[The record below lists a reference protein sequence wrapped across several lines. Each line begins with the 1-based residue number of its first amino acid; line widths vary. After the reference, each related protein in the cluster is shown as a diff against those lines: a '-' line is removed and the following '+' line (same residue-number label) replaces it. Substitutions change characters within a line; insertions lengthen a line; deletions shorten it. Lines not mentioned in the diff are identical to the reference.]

1 MKKVVLTVLKIAGIV
16 LLVLIL
22 LIAGFLFWLSRR
34 PFVPND
40 YTETVETGGALEA
53 KYLAMGPY
61 EVKQAKAE
69 APEDWKEFVAYY
81 PAQLEDSGDQWPA
94 VVFVNGT
101 GVYAAKYPALFRHLA
116 SWGFIVLGNEDPGT
130 FSGDSTDATLA
141 WLLEQNGDPDSV
153 FYQKVDTAHMG
164 LSGHSQG
171 GVGVFNAISEQPNGG
186 LYTCAVSLSPTQ
198 EDLAAALNI
207 PYDPSKTVI
216 PTLVLA
222 GTSNDVITPEGME
235 KLYGKLGGPKAMAL
249 RGFIRASGKLFNR
262 YGTTGSLSG
271 CDPAYPSA
279 DHHSGGGLL
288 LRRGYLQRLRAE
300 WDPAADPGRL
310 GGGPPLPGHSSSG
323 LGLYSALWN
332 PLCKRADR

>member
-16 LLVLIL
+16 LLALIL

-61 EVKQAKAE
+61 EVKQVKAE

-249 RGFIRASGKLFNR
+249 RTDTDHGSMLYSGDGYVTAWLMYWLRGDEEAGKAFWGEAPELAGNPNWR
-262 YGTTGSLSG
+262 GVQISRSAGEGTSE
-271 CDPAYPSA
+271 DA
-279 DHHSGGGLL
+279 DH
-288 LRRGYLQRLRAE
+288 
-300 WDPAADPGRL
+300 
-310 GGGPPLPGHSSSG
+310 
-323 LGLYSALWN
+323 
-332 PLCKRADR
+332 

>member
-1 MKKVVLTVLKIAGIV
+1 MVLTVLKIAGIV

-61 EVKQAKAE
+61 EVKQVKAE

-101 GVYAAKYPALFRHLA
+101 EVYAAKYPALFRHLA

-249 RGFIRASGKLFNR
+249 RTDTGHGEMLYSGDGYVTAWLMYWLRGDEEAGKAFWGEAPELAGNPNWR
-262 YGTTGSLSG
+262 GVQISRSAGERTSE
-271 CDPAYPSA
+271 DA
-279 DHHSGGGLL
+279 DH
-288 LRRGYLQRLRAE
+288 
-300 WDPAADPGRL
+300 
-310 GGGPPLPGHSSSG
+310 
-323 LGLYSALWN
+323 
-332 PLCKRADR
+332 

>member
-61 EVKQAKAE
+61 EVKQVKAE

-101 GVYAAKYPALFRHLA
+101 GVYAAKYPALFRPLA
-116 SWGFIVLGNEDPGT
+116 SGGFIGLGNEDPGT
-130 FSGDSTDATLA
+130 FSGDSTHATLA

-249 RGFIRASGKLFNR
+249 RTDTDHGSMLYSGDGYVTAWLMYWLRGDEEAGKAFWGEAPELAGNPNWR
-262 YGTTGSLSG
+262 GVQISRSAGEGTSE
-271 CDPAYPSA
+271 DA
-279 DHHSGGGLL
+279 DH
-288 LRRGYLQRLRAE
+288 
-300 WDPAADPGRL
+300 
-310 GGGPPLPGHSSSG
+310 
-323 LGLYSALWN
+323 
-332 PLCKRADR
+332 

>member
-34 PFVPND
+34 PFVPNN

-61 EVKQAKAE
+61 EVKQVKAE

-249 RGFIRASGKLFNR
+249 RTDTDHGSMLYSGDGYVTAWLMYWLRGDEEAGKAFWGEAPELAGNPNWR
-262 YGTTGSLSG
+262 GVQISRSAGERTSE
-271 CDPAYPSA
+271 DA
-279 DHHSGGGLL
+279 DH
-288 LRRGYLQRLRAE
+288 
-300 WDPAADPGRL
+300 
-310 GGGPPLPGHSSSG
+310 
-323 LGLYSALWN
+323 
-332 PLCKRADR
+332 

>member
-34 PFVPND
+34 PFVPNN

-61 EVKQAKAE
+61 EVKHVKAE

-249 RGFIRASGKLFNR
+249 RTDTDHGSMLYSGDGYVTAWLMYWLRGDEEAGKAFWGEAPELAGNPNWR
-262 YGTTGSLSG
+262 GVQISRSAGEGTSE
-271 CDPAYPSA
+271 DA
-279 DHHSGGGLL
+279 DH
-288 LRRGYLQRLRAE
+288 
-300 WDPAADPGRL
+300 
-310 GGGPPLPGHSSSG
+310 
-323 LGLYSALWN
+323 
-332 PLCKRADR
+332 

>member
-61 EVKQAKAE
+61 EVKQVKAE

-216 PTLVLA
+216 PTLMLA

-249 RGFIRASGKLFNR
+249 RTDTDHGSMLYSGDSYVTAWLMYWLRGDEEAGKAFWGEAPELAGNPNWR
-262 YGTTGSLSG
+262 GVQISRSAGEGTSE
-271 CDPAYPSA
+271 DA
-279 DHHSGGGLL
+279 DH
-288 LRRGYLQRLRAE
+288 
-300 WDPAADPGRL
+300 
-310 GGGPPLPGHSSSG
+310 
-323 LGLYSALWN
+323 
-332 PLCKRADR
+332 

>member
-34 PFVPND
+34 PFVPNN

-61 EVKQAKAE
+61 EVKQVKAE

-101 GVYAAKYPALFRHLA
+101 GVYASKYPTLFRHLA

-141 WLLEQNGDPDSV
+141 WLLKQNRDPDSV

-249 RGFIRASGKLFNR
+249 RTDTDHGSMLYSGDGYVTAWLMYWLRGDEEAGKAFWGEAPELAGNPNWR
-262 YGTTGSLSG
+262 GVQISRSAGEGTSE
-271 CDPAYPSA
+271 DA
-279 DHHSGGGLL
+279 DH
-288 LRRGYLQRLRAE
+288 
-300 WDPAADPGRL
+300 
-310 GGGPPLPGHSSSG
+310 
-323 LGLYSALWN
+323 
-332 PLCKRADR
+332 

>member
-16 LLVLIL
+16 LLALIL

-61 EVKQAKAE
+61 EVKQVKAE
-69 APEDWKEFVAYY
+69 EPEDWKEFVAYY

-235 KLYGKLGGPKAMAL
+235 KLYSKLGGPRVMAL
-249 RGFIRASGKLFNR
+249 RTDTDHGSMLYSGDGYVTAWLMYWLRGDEEAGKAFWGEAPELAGNPNWR
-262 YGTTGSLSG
+262 GVQISRSAGEGTSE
-271 CDPAYPSA
+271 DA
-279 DHHSGGGLL
+279 DH
-288 LRRGYLQRLRAE
+288 
-300 WDPAADPGRL
+300 
-310 GGGPPLPGHSSSG
+310 
-323 LGLYSALWN
+323 
-332 PLCKRADR
+332 

>member
-61 EVKQAKAE
+61 EVKQVKAE

-101 GVYAAKYPALFRHLA
+101 GVYASKYPTLFRHLA

-141 WLLEQNGDPDSV
+141 WLLKQNRDPDSV

-249 RGFIRASGKLFNR
+249 RTDTDHGSMLYSGDGYVTAWLMYWLRGDEEAGKAFWGEAPELAGNPNWR
-262 YGTTGSLSG
+262 GVQISRSAGEGTSE
-271 CDPAYPSA
+271 DA
-279 DHHSGGGLL
+279 DH
-288 LRRGYLQRLRAE
+288 
-300 WDPAADPGRL
+300 
-310 GGGPPLPGHSSSG
+310 
-323 LGLYSALWN
+323 
-332 PLCKRADR
+332 

>member
-61 EVKQAKAE
+61 EVKQVKAE

-141 WLLEQNGDPDSV
+141 WLLEQNGDLDSV

-186 LYTCAVSLSPTQ
+186 LYTRAVSLSPTQ

-249 RGFIRASGKLFNR
+249 RTDTDHGSMLYSGDGYVTAWLMYWLRGDEEAGKAFWGEAPELAGNPNWR
-262 YGTTGSLSG
+262 GVQISRSAGEGTSE
-271 CDPAYPSA
+271 DA
-279 DHHSGGGLL
+279 DH
-288 LRRGYLQRLRAE
+288 
-300 WDPAADPGRL
+300 
-310 GGGPPLPGHSSSG
+310 
-323 LGLYSALWN
+323 
-332 PLCKRADR
+332 

>member
-61 EVKQAKAE
+61 EVKQVKAE

-116 SWGFIVLGNEDPGT
+116 SWDFIVLGNEDPGT

-249 RGFIRASGKLFNR
+249 RTDTDHGSMLYSGDGYVTAWLMYWLRGDEEAGKAFWGEAPELAGNPNWR
-262 YGTTGSLSG
+262 GVQISRSAGEGTSE
-271 CDPAYPSA
+271 DA
-279 DHHSGGGLL
+279 DH
-288 LRRGYLQRLRAE
+288 
-300 WDPAADPGRL
+300 
-310 GGGPPLPGHSSSG
+310 
-323 LGLYSALWN
+323 
-332 PLCKRADR
+332 

>member
-34 PFVPND
+34 PFVPNN

-61 EVKQAKAE
+61 EVKQVKAE

-222 GTSNDVITPEGME
+222 GTSNDVITSEGME

-249 RGFIRASGKLFNR
+249 RTDTDHGSMLYSGDGYVTAWLMYWLRGDEEAGKAFWGEAPELAGNPNWR
-262 YGTTGSLSG
+262 GVQISRSAGEGTSE
-271 CDPAYPSA
+271 DA
-279 DHHSGGGLL
+279 DH
-288 LRRGYLQRLRAE
+288 
-300 WDPAADPGRL
+300 
-310 GGGPPLPGHSSSG
+310 
-323 LGLYSALWN
+323 
-332 PLCKRADR
+332 

>member
-34 PFVPND
+34 PFVPNN

-61 EVKQAKAE
+61 EVKQVKAE

-81 PAQLEDSGDQWPA
+81 PAQLEDSGDKWPA

-141 WLLEQNGDPDSV
+141 WLLEQNGDLDSV

-249 RGFIRASGKLFNR
+249 R
-262 YGTTGSLSG
+262 TDTDHGSM
-271 CDPAYPSA
+271 
-279 DHHSGGGLL
+279 
-288 LRRGYLQRLRAE
+288 
-300 WDPAADPGRL
+300 
-310 GGGPPLPGHSSSG
+310 
-323 LGLYSALWN
+323 LYSGDGYVTAWLMYWLRGDEEAGKAFWGEAPELAGN
-332 PLCKRADR
+332 PNWRGVQISRSAGEGTSEDVDH

>member
-61 EVKQAKAE
+61 EVKQVKAE

-81 PAQLEDSGDQWPA
+81 PAQLGDSGDQWPA

-249 RGFIRASGKLFNR
+249 RTDTDHGSMLYSGDGYVTAWLMYWLRGDEEAGKAFWGEAPELAGNPNWR
-262 YGTTGSLSG
+262 GVQISRSAGEGTSE
-271 CDPAYPSA
+271 DA
-279 DHHSGGGLL
+279 DH
-288 LRRGYLQRLRAE
+288 
-300 WDPAADPGRL
+300 
-310 GGGPPLPGHSSSG
+310 
-323 LGLYSALWN
+323 
-332 PLCKRADR
+332 

>member
-61 EVKQAKAE
+61 EVKQVKAE

-249 RGFIRASGKLFNR
+249 RTDTDHGSMLYSGDGYVTAWLMYWLRGDEEAGKAFWGEAPELAGNPNWR
-262 YGTTGSLSG
+262 GVQISRSAGEGTSE
-271 CDPAYPSA
+271 DA
-279 DHHSGGGLL
+279 DH
-288 LRRGYLQRLRAE
+288 
-300 WDPAADPGRL
+300 
-310 GGGPPLPGHSSSG
+310 
-323 LGLYSALWN
+323 
-332 PLCKRADR
+332 

>member
-61 EVKQAKAE
+61 EVKQVKAE

-235 KLYGKLGGPKAMAL
+235 KLYSKLGGPRVMAL
-249 RGFIRASGKLFNR
+249 R
-262 YGTTGSLSG
+262 TDTDHGSM
-271 CDPAYPSA
+271 
-279 DHHSGGGLL
+279 
-288 LRRGYLQRLRAE
+288 
-300 WDPAADPGRL
+300 
-310 GGGPPLPGHSSSG
+310 
-323 LGLYSALWN
+323 LYSGDGYVTAWLMYWLRGDEEAGKAFWGEAPELAGN
-332 PLCKRADR
+332 PNWRGVQISRSAGEGTSEDVDH

>member
-34 PFVPND
+34 PFVPNN

-61 EVKQAKAE
+61 EVKQVKAE

-249 RGFIRASGKLFNR
+249 RTDTDHGSMLYSGDGYVTAWLMYWLRGDEEAGKAFWGEAPELAGNPNWR
-262 YGTTGSLSG
+262 GVQISRSAGEGTSE
-271 CDPAYPSA
+271 DA
-279 DHHSGGGLL
+279 DH
-288 LRRGYLQRLRAE
+288 
-300 WDPAADPGRL
+300 
-310 GGGPPLPGHSSSG
+310 
-323 LGLYSALWN
+323 
-332 PLCKRADR
+332 

>member
-61 EVKQAKAE
+61 EVKHVKAE

-249 RGFIRASGKLFNR
+249 RTDTDHGSMLYSGDGYVTAWLMYWLRGDEEAGKAFWGEAPELAGNPNWR
-262 YGTTGSLSG
+262 GVQISRSAGEGTSE
-271 CDPAYPSA
+271 DA
-279 DHHSGGGLL
+279 DH
-288 LRRGYLQRLRAE
+288 
-300 WDPAADPGRL
+300 
-310 GGGPPLPGHSSSG
+310 
-323 LGLYSALWN
+323 
-332 PLCKRADR
+332 

>member
-34 PFVPND
+34 PFVPNN

-61 EVKQAKAE
+61 EVKQVKAE

-249 RGFIRASGKLFNR
+249 RTDTDHGSMLHSGDGYVTAWLMYWLRGDEEAGKAFWGEAPELAGNPNWR
-262 YGTTGSLSG
+262 GVQISRSAGEGTSE
-271 CDPAYPSA
+271 DA
-279 DHHSGGGLL
+279 DH
-288 LRRGYLQRLRAE
+288 
-300 WDPAADPGRL
+300 
-310 GGGPPLPGHSSSG
+310 
-323 LGLYSALWN
+323 
-332 PLCKRADR
+332 